1 MLGLYWEAANMNK
14 KLLEFIFFIIL
25 IIVMVMSLNMA
36 VADSTAM
43 NIKTMEMLK
52 YTFIVVV
59 VAATLIRLPITLLA
73 AAVVLVGGSTYAYV
87 NKLVIPVDVMNYFG
101 GFFRWLTQYVIGYEA
116 FKPEYSLV
124 FAVLYIILVTLI
136 ITLLVFSKK
145 GYGLLIALGTGA
157 FAFFWF
163 IYVSNARLYLFYYL
177 FAALILYS
185 YNVYN
190 RKKLE
195 WVNAES
201 KIDKFIEIK
210 WIFNSLIIV
219 IISIGISQFA
229 VIDIKPVQWAW
240 LSDRAVKVFPFIEN
254 WRNDSFDNFSFG
266 FGSKYSIDSVGYK
279 TKRLGGPVKLSE
291 KVMLIVETTDT
302 DDLYLRGAVKD
313 YYTGSSWK
321 KIKKSS
327 TEYNT
332 DSSLPMPWASNST
345 YSKEISIVHQG
356 LITST
361 IFAPNTLYRVENKL
375 NKFLVDQDGEAVFS
389 RAIGKNDK
397 YVVKSEIPYIE
408 ISQIRRFKTG
418 YMLETYKQ
426 LPDNISARVKQL
438 ALDITKDYKSDY
450 DKAKAIEKYLRTNY
464 KYTLSPSEVPVG
476 SEFVDYFLFEGKEGY
491 CTYFA
496 TSMAVLLRAADIP
509 CRYVEGFLA
518 KYNNSTVRNVPGT
531 DAHAW
536 VEIDYGI
543 YGWLTFEATPAYPL
557 QGYRTKGEVPAAPIP
572 VPDVNGT
579 NTPTSPVG
587 PTTGDRDQEVDEEQG
602 TGADAQTKEVS
613 LATRIILAVIAIL
626 LLRVA
631 YLLLKRAYIELKLKK
646 STGKQYAIQYFQ
658 EILRYLKKI
667 NVKMDHEETMREYW
681 YKVKYALDEDYKDG
695 DQIVR
700 LLEKLRY
707 SNDQIE
713 EKDKIQLEEYR
724 KMVKHF
730 VTARLGTIKSL
741 VIYYIIGL

>member
-43 NIKTMEMLK
+43 NIKTLEMLK
-52 YTFIVVV
+52 YTFLVVV

-124 FAVLYIILVTLI
+124 FAVLYIMLVTLI

-291 KVMLIVETTDT
+291 KVMLVVETTDT

-464 KYTLSPSEVPVG
+464 KYTLSPSEVPLG

-707 SNDQIE
+707 SNNQIDA
-713 EKDKIQLEEYR
+713 KDRNQLEEYR
-724 KMVKHF
+724 KMVKHI
-730 VTARLGTIKSL
+730 VTSRLGTIKAL

>member
-1 MLGLYWEAANMNK
+1 MNK

-291 KVMLIVETTDT
+291 KVMLVVETTDT

-389 RAIGKNDK
+389 RAIGKTDK

>member
-291 KVMLIVETTDT
+291 KVMLVVETTDT

-389 RAIGKNDK
+389 RAIGKTDK

>member
-43 NIKTMEMLK
+43 NIKTLEMLK
-52 YTFIVVV
+52 YTFLVVV

-124 FAVLYIILVTLI
+124 FAVLYIMLVTLI

-291 KVMLIVETTDT
+291 KVMLVVETTDT

-389 RAIGKNDK
+389 RAIGKTDK

-713 EKDKIQLEEYR
+713 EKDKI
-724 KMVKHF
+724 
-730 VTARLGTIKSL
+730 
-741 VIYYIIGL
+741 